1 MLKEIGTYLQSQGI
15 GTLGAN
21 VFLGLM
27 PDQPDNCIALFEY
40 AGSPPDLHWNGEYPG
55 LQVRVRNKSYAAAR
69 TKIGEVM
76 AELHG
81 LYEQTLGVVSD
92 DEGGEE
98 DDEGVGEDDSKG
110 GGEEVGEPTPVTGTR
125 YLLIKARGSP
135 EILKR
140 DNNNRVELFVNFEII
155 KERD

>member
-1 MLKEIGTYLQSQGI
+1 MLIDISTYLKNQGV
-15 GTLGAN
+15 GTPGTDM
-21 VFLGLM
+21 FLGLM

-76 AELHG
+76 AKLHG
-81 LYEQTLGVVSD
+81 LYEQTLS
-92 DEGGEE
+92 
-98 DDEGVGEDDSKG
+98 
-110 GGEEVGEPTPVTGTR
+110 GTR

-135 EILKR
+135 EVLKR

-155 KERD
+155 KERE

>member
-1 MLKEIGTYLQSQGI
+1 MLTEIGAYLATQNV
-15 GTLGAN
+15 GTVGTDI
-21 VFLGLM
+21 FLGLM

-76 AELHG
+76 EKLHG
-81 LYEQTLGVVSD
+81 LHEQTLS
-92 DEGGEE
+92 
-98 DDEGVGEDDSKG
+98 
-110 GGEEVGEPTPVTGTR
+110 GTR

>member
-1 MLKEIGTYLQSQGI
+1 MLKGIGTYLQSQGI
-15 GTLGAN
+15 GTLGTDL
-21 VFLGLM
+21 FLGLM

-69 TKIGEVM
+69 TKIGEV
-76 AELHG
+76 AKKLHG
-81 LYEQTLGVVSD
+81 LHEQTLF
-92 DEGGEE
+92 
-98 DDEGVGEDDSKG
+98 
-110 GGEEVGEPTPVTGTR
+110 GTR

-135 EILKR
+135 EVLKR

-155 KERD
+155 KESD

>member
-1 MLKEIGTYLQSQGI
+1 MLSEIGAYLATKSVGAV
-15 GTLGAN
+15 GTDI
-21 VFLGLM
+21 FLGLM

-55 LQVRVRNKSYAAAR
+55 LQVRVRNTSYAAAR
-69 TKIGEVM
+69 TKIGEIM
-76 AELHG
+76 AALHG
-81 LYEQTLGVVSD
+81 LYEQTLSD
-92 DEGGEE
+92 GSEGSGDEGSEG
-98 DDEGVGEDDSKG
+98 DGDEGNGG
-110 GGEEVGEPTPVTGTR
+110 GGEPIPANGTR

-140 DNNNRVELFVNFEII
+140 DASNRVELVLNFEII

>member
-1 MLKEIGTYLQSQGI
+1 MLREIGEYLATKSV
-15 GTLGAN
+15 GTVGTDI
-21 VFLGLM
+21 FLGLM

-69 TKIGEVM
+69 TKIGEAM
-76 AELHG
+76 TALHG
-81 LYEQTLGVVSD
+81 LHEQTLS
-92 DEGGEE
+92 
-98 DDEGVGEDDSKG
+98 
-110 GGEEVGEPTPVTGTR
+110 GTR

-135 EILKR
+135 EVLKR

>member
-1 MLKEIGTYLQSQGI
+1 MLTEIGAYLATQNV
-15 GTLGAN
+15 GTVGTDI
-21 VFLGLM
+21 FLGLM

-40 AGSPPDLHWNGEYPG
+40 AGSPPDLHWPGEYPG

-69 TKIGEVM
+69 TKIGEAM
-76 AELHG
+76 TALHG
-81 LYEQTLGVVSD
+81 LHEQTLS
-92 DEGGEE
+92 
-98 DDEGVGEDDSKG
+98 
-110 GGEEVGEPTPVTGTR
+110 GTR

-135 EILKR
+135 EVLKR

>member
-1 MLKEIGTYLQSQGI
+1 MLSDIGNYLQAQGI
-15 GTLGAN
+15 GTLGTN
-21 VFLGLM
+21 IFLGM
-27 PDQPDNCIALFEY
+27 IPDEPDNCIALFEY

-76 AELHG
+76 EKLHG
-81 LYEQTLGVVSD
+81 LHEQTLS
-92 DEGGEE
+92 
-98 DDEGVGEDDSKG
+98 
-110 GGEEVGEPTPVTGTR
+110 GTR

-135 EILKR
+135 EVLKR

>member
-1 MLKEIGTYLQSQGI
+1 MLTEIGAYLATESI
-15 GTLGAN
+15 GTVGTDI
-21 VFLGLM
+21 FLGLM
-27 PDQPDNCIALFEY
+27 PDQPDSCVALFEY
-40 AGSPPDLHWNGEYPG
+40 AGSPPDLHWNGKYPG

-76 AELHG
+76 EKLHR
-81 LYEQTLGVVSD
+81 LHEQTLS
-92 DEGGEE
+92 
-98 DDEGVGEDDSKG
+98 
-110 GGEEVGEPTPVTGTR
+110 GTR

-155 KERD
+155 KEGN

>member
-1 MLKEIGTYLQSQGI
+1 MLTEIGAYLATQNV
-15 GTLGAN
+15 GTVGTDI
-21 VFLGLM
+21 FLGLM

-69 TKIGEVM
+69 TKIGEVINK
-76 AELHG
+76 LHG
-81 LYEQTLGVVSD
+81 LHEKTLS
-92 DEGGEE
+92 
-98 DDEGVGEDDSKG
+98 
-110 GGEEVGEPTPVTGTR
+110 GTR

-135 EILKR
+135 EVLKR

-155 KERD
+155 KESD

>member
-15 GTLGAN
+15 GTLGTN
-21 VFLGLM
+21 LFLGLM
-27 PDQPDNCIALFEY
+27 PDEPDNCIALFEY

-55 LQVRVRNKSYAAAR
+55 LQVRVRGTSYEAAR
-69 TKIGEVM
+69 SKIGDIVKK
-76 AELHG
+76 LHG
-81 LYEQTLGVVSD
+81 LYEQILS
-92 DEGGEE
+92 DEGEPEGISDEGEDNGEE
-98 DDEGVGEDDSKG
+98 
-110 GGEEVGEPTPVTGTR
+110 EPTPVTGTR

-135 EILKR
+135 EVLKR

>member
-1 MLKEIGTYLQSQGI
+1 MLSDISTYLKNQGV
-15 GTLGAN
+15 GTPGTDM
-21 VFLGLM
+21 FLGLM
-27 PDQPDNCIALFEY
+27 PDQPDNCVALFEY
-40 AGSPPDLHWNGEYPG
+40 AGSPPDLHWSGEYPG

-76 AELHG
+76 EKLHG
-81 LYEQTLGVVSD
+81 LHEQTLS
-92 DEGGEE
+92 
-98 DDEGVGEDDSKG
+98 
-110 GGEEVGEPTPVTGTR
+110 GTR

-155 KERD
+155 KERE

>member
-1 MLKEIGTYLQSQGI
+1 MLSDIGNYLQVQGI
-15 GTLGAN
+15 GTLGTN
-21 VFLGLM
+21 IFLGM
-27 PDQPDNCIALFEY
+27 VPDKPDNCIVLFEY
-40 AGSPPDLHWNGEYPG
+40 AGSPPDLHWNGKYPG

-76 AELHG
+76 AALHG
-81 LYEQTLGVVSD
+81 LHEQTLS
-92 DEGGEE
+92 
-98 DDEGVGEDDSKG
+98 
-110 GGEEVGEPTPVTGTR
+110 GTR

-155 KERD
+155 KEGD